1 MNGNLVYA
9 LKSIIILISNA
20 VEKKMYFDI
29 SKSTKS
35 YHPSTR
41 ILVFSHAIIPQCIK
55 FSDTGR
61 RGKNRLIACL

>member
-29 SKSTKS
+29 QNLQNHITPALALE
-35 YHPSTR
+35 YFPT
-41 ILVFSHAIIPQCIK
+41 LLSH
-55 FSDTGR
+55 SV
-61 RGKNRLIACL
+61 